1 MKICHLFK
9 NRVVKNAGWLIG
21 ARVVQMLISLA
32 VSILVT
38 RFLGPSNYGLINYG
52 TAYTTFFMSLCTLGI
67 NSVLVK
73 EFIDRRY
80 DEGMILGTVLVL
92 RAVSSL
98 LSALIIWG
106 IVSVVDANEP
116 ITITVTVLCS
126 VGLIFNIFE
135 VFHYWFQSQ
144 LKSRVTA
151 LVSLL
156 AYIITAAYKVLLY
169 VWQKSVIW
177 FAFATS
183 VDYIVVAI
191 ALLLC
196 YRKYNGAHL
205 RFSWACGLALLKKSY
220 HFILPSMMVAI
231 YGYAD
236 KFMLKHMVSDAEI
249 GYYSV
254 AASIC
259 GMWTFVLS
267 AIIDSTYP
275 VIMEAY
281 QSDREQ
287 YLKRNRQLY
296 SLIFYVSA
304 VVSLV
309 IAVLG
314 KYIIWLLYGE
324 SFLPAAA
331 SLQVITWYTAFS
343 YLGVARNAWIVCE
356 EKQRY
361 LKYVYLSAAII
372 NVGLNFLLIPVMQA
386 TGAAIASL
394 ITQMFTVLVVPLF
407 IKDLRENAKL
417 MFEAITLKDV
427 FSAKEKGKAC

>member
-1 MKICHLFK
+1 
-9 NRVVKNAGWLIG
+9 
-21 ARVVQMLISLA
+21 
-32 VSILVT
+32 
-38 RFLGPSNYGLINYG
+38 
-52 TAYTTFFMSLCTLGI
+52 
-67 NSVLVK
+67 
-73 EFIDRRY
+73 
-80 DEGMILGTVLVL
+80 
-92 RAVSSL
+92 
-98 LSALIIWG
+98 
-106 IVSVVDANEP
+106 
-116 ITITVTVLCS
+116 
-126 VGLIFNIFE
+126 
-135 VFHYWFQSQ
+135 
-144 LKSRVTA
+144 
-151 LVSLL
+151 
-156 AYIITAAYKVLLY
+156 
-169 VWQKSVIW
+169 
-177 FAFATS
+177 
-183 VDYIVVAI
+183 
-191 ALLLC
+191 
-196 YRKYNGAHL
+196 
-205 RFSWACGLALLKKSY
+205 
-220 HFILPSMMVAI
+220 MVAI